1 MPTPSRLQQFEAACR
16 AHGLPVTVQ
25 RRRIFEALCD
35 RTDHPT
41 PDQVYA
47 AVKDTLPGVS
57 RTTVYRVLDTLVRLG
72 VLARAC
78 SPTATTRVDPRTH
91 RHHHLVCQR
100 CDRLVD
106 VDDAAVTHQ
115 IRPPDVRRLRFT
127 IADYSIYF
135 TGLCAACQEES
146 TTRPPLRPAPGR
158 AQKRKTARSRF
169 PAARARG

>member
-1 MPTPSRLQQFEAACR
+1 VPTTAISLPQFEAACR
-16 AHGLPVTVQ
+16 AHGVRVTVQ
-25 RRRIFEALCD
+25 RRRIFEAICD

-57 RTTVYRVLDTLVRLG
+57 RTTVYRVLDTLGRLG
-72 VLARAC
+72 VLAKAC

-100 CDRLVD
+100 CDLLVD

-135 TGLCAACQEES
+135 TGLCAACQQQDS
-146 TTRPPLRPAPGR
+146 AGRLAPRR
-158 AQKRKTARSRF
+158 ARKRQTAKARS